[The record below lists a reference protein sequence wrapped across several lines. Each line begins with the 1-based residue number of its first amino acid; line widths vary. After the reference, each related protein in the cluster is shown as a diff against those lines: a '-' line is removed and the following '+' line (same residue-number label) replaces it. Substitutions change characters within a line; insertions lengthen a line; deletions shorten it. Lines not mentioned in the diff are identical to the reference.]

1 MRSGGSR
8 QDRALVAAC
17 EAVVVND
24 VEEDC
29 DKCVEPDQLSAIRVH
44 LWCWQGLAHRRR
56 LHCEVN
62 FCDPSIKKE
71 RERAKLLQL
80 AATPNQ
86 MEPLNLSNAQPKG
99 RRGLR

>member
-29 DKCVEPDQLSAIRVH
+29 DKRVEPDQLSAIRVP
-44 LWCWQGLAHRRR
+44 LWYWQGLAHRRR

-71 RERAKLLQL
+71 
-80 AATPNQ
+80 
-86 MEPLNLSNAQPKG
+86 
-99 RRGLR
+99 